1 MRECQQCGE
10 ANQPN
15 SRFCVVCGTPLAA
28 VVGVARGAQPAG
40 VSSPVA
46 SPLALASVSVA
57 PAVAAVAPPLSPLPA
72 PAPPLAPAPSAAPPV
87 AIHAASAPQGGGQVQ
102 AAVHAPHPA
111 YTPGSPGGTGR
122 PSPPQP
128 VLGGRDLGIDFPLD
142 GPRVLVAFL
151 VSYANVELGQYWP
164 IHQGRNVLGRQG
176 AATGLDL
183 EISHPTTSSLHAVL
197 LAAARPG
204 RVVVEDTSST
214 NGTFV
219 NENMLAPGQR
229 WELRDGDRVRFGL
242 FDTVIKIVART

>member
-1 MRECQQCGE
+1 M
-10 ANQPN
+10 
-15 SRFCVVCGTPLAA
+15 VVAPVPAA
-28 VVGVARGAQPAG
+28 PVAAHAASGVAAAALPGA
-40 VSSPVA
+40 
-46 SPLALASVSVA
+46 
-57 PAVAAVAPPLSPLPA
+57 AA
-72 PAPPLAPAPSAAPPV
+72 LAPAALPPV
-87 AIHAASAPQGGGQVQ
+87 AIHPAPAPHASGQLQ
-102 AAVHAPHPA
+102 AAGQAQHPA
-111 YTPGSPGGTGR
+111 YAPGSPGGTGR

-128 VLGGRDLGIDFPLD
+128 VLGGRDLGVDFPLD
-142 GPRVLVAFL
+142 GPRVLVGFL
-151 VSYANVELGQYWP
+151 VSFANVELGQYWP

-197 LAAARPG
+197 LATARPG